1 MDKIIETAE
10 KLKKSLLELPEF
22 KEYLNLKDLYE
33 KDESLKQMRL
43 DIARLKKEGK
53 EEERNNLIAIYN
65 NHPLVNNYNIAKEEV
80 KEILQTIK
88 DMIQ

>member
-1 MDKIIETAE
+1 MDKVIETAE
-10 KLKKSLLELPEF
+10 KLKQSLLELPEF

-88 DMIQ
+88 DMVQ

>member
-1 MDKIIETAE
+1 MDKVIETAE
-10 KLKKSLLELPEF
+10 KLKQSLLELPEF

-43 DIARLKKEGK
+43 DIARLKAEGK
-53 EEERNNLIAIYN
+53 EEERKNLLEIYN

>member
-1 MDKIIETAE
+1 MDKVLETAE

-65 NHPLVNNYNIAKEEV
+65 NHPLVSNYNIAREEV

>member
-1 MDKIIETAE
+1 MNKVIETAK
-10 KLKKSLLELPEF
+10 KLKESLLELPEF

-80 KEILQTIK
+80 KEILQAIK

>member
-1 MDKIIETAE
+1 MDKVIEIAE
-10 KLKKSLLELPEF
+10 KLKQSLLKLPEF

-88 DMIQ
+88 NMIQ

>member
-1 MDKIIETAE
+1 MDKVVETAK
-10 KLKKSLLELPEF
+10 KLKESLLELPEF

-53 EEERNNLIAIYN
+53 DEERNNLIAIYN

-88 DMIQ
+88 NMIQ